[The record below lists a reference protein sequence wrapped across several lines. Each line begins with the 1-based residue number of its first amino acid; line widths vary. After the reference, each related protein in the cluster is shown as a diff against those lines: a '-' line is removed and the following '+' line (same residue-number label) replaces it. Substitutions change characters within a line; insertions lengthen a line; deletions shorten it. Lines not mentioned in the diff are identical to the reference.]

1 MFQWKNILIAKS
13 VQCIHAAERKTL
25 PDQGEAARM
34 HQKLQDVSPIY
45 SETNTY
51 IWEKRNQLKSE
62 FNYMEYLRYLVN
74 AYSAAFASSLT

>member
-1 MFQWKNILIAKS
+1 MFQRKNILIAKS

-51 IWEKRNQLKSE
+51 I
-62 FNYMEYLRYLVN
+62 
-74 AYSAAFASSLT
+74 